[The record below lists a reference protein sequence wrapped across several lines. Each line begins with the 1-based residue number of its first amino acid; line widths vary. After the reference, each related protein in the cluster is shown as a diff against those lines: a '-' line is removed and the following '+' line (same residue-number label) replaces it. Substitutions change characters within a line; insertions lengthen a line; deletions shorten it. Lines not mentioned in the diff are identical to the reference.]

1 MEEISSSLPQKIL
14 CNVCL
19 RSFNSERGLL
29 LHRKT
34 ISKHNR
40 PKECIETLPPQTIK
54 EFQEILVYH
63 IHKKLSKNHTQ
74 AGHKTVSLP
83 CTKSQFF
90 SIFRGFIHYYQAKRG
105 IYKCFFR
112 GSWGKKELNYIFNDE
127 QWSTKHYDQGQ
138 KTYIVLL
145 DQPKDLLS
153 NIKQFEVKK
162 EINPLAIAYANK
174 RIACKENIKK
184 QSSRYK
190 KGEVMIEWKEKKER
204 EINNNFCY
212 TGQIAMHFY
221 ISQIY
226 LENHKM

>member
-1 MEEISSSLPQKIL
+1 M
-14 CNVCL
+14 CL
-19 RSFNSERGLL
+19 RPFNSEHGLL

-34 ISKHNR
+34 VSKYNR
-40 PKECIETLPPQTIK
+40 PKEHIEFLPPQTTK

-63 IHKKLSKNHTQ
+63 IHKKLGKNHTQ
-74 AGHKTVSLP
+74 AGRKTVSLP

-105 IYKCFFR
+105 IYKCFFQ

-138 KTYIVLL
+138 RTYIVLL
-145 DQPKDLLS
+145 DQPKDL
-153 NIKQFEVKK
+153 VKK
-162 EINPLAIAYANK
+162 GEINPLALAFANK
-174 RIACKENIKK
+174 KIACKENIK

-190 KGEVMIEWKEKKER
+190 KGEVIIEWKEKKER

-212 TGQIAMHFY
+212 AGQIAIHFY

-226 LENHKM
+226 LEKEN

>member
-1 MEEISSSLPQKIL
+1 MEENSNNLPPKIL
-14 CNVCL
+14 CKVCL
-19 RSFNSERGLL
+19 CPFNSEHGLL
-29 LHRKT
+29 LHRRT
-34 ISKHNR
+34 VSKYNR
-40 PKECIETLPPQTIK
+40 PKEHVEILPPQTIK

-63 IHKKLSKNHTQ
+63 IHKKLGKNHTQ
-74 AGHKTVSLP
+74 AGRKTVSLP

-153 NIKQFEVKK
+153 NNKQFEVKK
-162 EINPLAIAYANK
+162 SEINPLALAFANK

-184 QSSRYK
+184 QGSRYK
-190 KGEVMIEWKEKKER
+190 RGEVIIEWKEKKER

-212 TGQIAMHFY
+212 AGQITINFY

-226 LENHKM
+226 LKS